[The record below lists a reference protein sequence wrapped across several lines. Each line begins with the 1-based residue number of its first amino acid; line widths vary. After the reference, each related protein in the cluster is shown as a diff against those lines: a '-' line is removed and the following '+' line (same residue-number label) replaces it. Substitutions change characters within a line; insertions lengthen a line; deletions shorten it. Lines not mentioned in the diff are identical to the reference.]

1 MNPHRNTYSIATPT
15 VYSGALVAS
24 LSSPANQTK
33 PVRTIT
39 GPSRLS
45 GRARH
50 EASPQPISDAP
61 TRAVSNGPGPVGRGP
76 PAGAASQVAPIPA
89 AIAAEIR
96 RTSFARMLTVIVAS
110 IARRG

>member
-1 MNPHRNTYSIATPT
+1 MNPHRNTYSIATPS

-39 GPSRLS
+39 GPSLFS
-45 GRARH
+45 GLARH

-61 TRAVSNGPGPVGRGP
+61 TSAVSTGPGSVGR
-76 PAGAASQVAPIPA
+76 PAPA
-89 AIAAEIR
+89 
-96 RTSFARMLTVIVAS
+96 
-110 IARRG
+110 